1 MFCVLLILS
10 LETSNS
16 SEIRS
21 LVGECLVSQNPLC
34 GFFSALPG
42 SLSSMSL
49 PLSLHAFSQPVSVFF
64 HCFFLLRLPEIRPVM
79 LELRSSFWPH
89 LDRQKQFNIK
99 SWLSPALT
107 QVSSVIFL
115 PQLPSPAK
123 HVFEHIAKRISLFNK
138 NIYFHRRML
147 SDISACQWLKQA
159 LLVVRVRK
167 DYVGTI
173 TAVSPLPAW
182 QSTGRIPKLLLSMSH
197 LHSEPSNYRAQV

>member
-34 GFFSALPG
+34 GRWQRCLVHFHPCRCLC
-42 SLSSMSL
+42 
-49 PLSLHAFSQPVSVFF
+49 HYTPVSVLF

-89 LDRQKQFNIK
+89 LDRQKQLNIK

-123 HVFEHIAKRISLFNK
+123 LVLEHIAKRISLFNK

-159 LLVVRVRK
+159 LLVVRVQK

-173 TAVSPLPAW
+173 IAVSPLPAW